1 MSAPRHGGGGV
12 STDEVRPPAIDATAG
27 ARAAQQLG
35 WAGVVLPPMTLFG
48 VRVLS
53 AVVLDADAHRARQ
66 ASGDGPQLD
75 PDTLAVWEW
84 PQSRGHA
91 PVSVVSLSGSW
102 FPQAVARRGDG
113 AAR

>member
-1 MSAPRHGGGGV
+1 VALAPV
-12 STDEVRPPAIDATAG
+12 TV
-27 ARAAQQLG
+27 
-35 WAGVVLPPMTLFG
+35 FG
-48 VRVLS
+48 CRVWPV
-53 AVVLDADAHRARQ
+53 VVLDEAAHRARQ